1 MITFKAW
8 CLARAQNLNSS
19 SDMYNK
25 AHNKF
30 MSTVCAGEANA
41 YKQIAESEWAK
52 RYDSFKEENN
62 RLREA
67 LKALVDE
74 VDDYEMDSE
83 LDQKL
88 RAARKALKEAQSE

>member
-8 CLARAQNLNSS
+8 CLARAKNLNSS

-67 LKALVDE
+67 LQALYDE
-74 VDDYEMDSE
+74 H
-83 LDQKL
+83 
-88 RAARKALKEAQSE
+88 QSPPLERDRDE